1 MVDGPG
7 LQSAEKPRVLL
18 PVVRDVLDDED
29 RAGVLEALVDLLESG
44 LEIPDPAGLAT
55 QLLGQGRRTRLLVV
69 GLEGD
74 LIAPP
79 GQVAETLP
87 LVVNPDALGPAL
99 DGVVEKVGLELQEAF
114 GIGRLEADDG
124 RVVTLAFEQAIL
136 DPTGIVAAK
145 RRDPLPLYRRGP
157 IRPPRPLPAPAR
169 DTPPPRAIP
178 ARRAG
183 YPQGESN
190 SFSK

>member
-1 MVDGPG
+1 M
-7 LQSAEKPRVLL
+7 
-18 PVVRDVLDDED
+18 
-29 RAGVLEALVDLLESG
+29 
-44 LEIPDPAGLAT
+44 
-55 QLLGQGRRTRLLVV
+55 V

-74 LIAPP
+74 LITPP

-87 LVVNPDALGPAL
+87 LVVNPNALGPAL

-157 IRPPRPLPAPAR
+157 IKAVASAPRRRARYPAAVR
-169 DTPPPRAIP
+169 DSPPPCALP